1 MNTLKT
7 VSPNKVDAKV
17 AQKPQVVEIQPA
29 AQDASTQELT
39 FGQRLADKFA
49 AQVGSWGF
57 LIGQSTVLAG
67 WVSLN
72 LMPGVP
78 HWDESP
84 FMMLNLVFSFAS
96 AYTAP
101 IVLMS
106 QNRQSD
112 TDRKNAEI
120 DHKVN
125 LRAGQNIE
133 LVHEKLD
140 EIHTQQLKEL
150 TQIIKEQ
157 QQILTELKVTL
168 VPTSKET
175 KEVKLSV
182 LTGLHTQS
190 NAKFN
195 KEGSNNKLFV
205 DEQQLGENNKVVE
218 KLIRQ

>member
-1 MNTLKT
+1 MNTLKK
-7 VSPNKVDAKV
+7 VSSNNVDAKV
-17 AQKPQVVEIQPA
+17 VQKPQIVEIQPA
-29 AQDASTQELT
+29 AQNTSTEQLT
-39 FGQRLADKFA
+39 RGQRLADKFA
-49 AQVGSWGF
+49 TQVGSWGF
-57 LIGQSTVLAG
+57 LIGQSAVLAG
-67 WVSLN
+67 WVGIN
-72 LMPGVP
+72 AMPGVP
-78 HWDESP
+78 HWDDSP

-120 DHKVN
+120 DHQVN

-133 LVHEKLD
+133 LLHEKLND
-140 EIHTQQLKEL
+140 IHTQQLNEL

-157 QQILTELKVTL
+157 QRVLSELKVTL

-175 KEVKLSV
+175 KGVKLSV
-182 LTGLHTQS
+182 FSGLHAQS
-190 NAKFN
+190 NAKFPKETSSN
-195 KEGSNNKLFV
+195 KPFV
-205 DEQQLGENNKVVE
+205 SEQQLGENNKVVE